1 MTCRYGRD
9 DGNLRFVNTCLPQLC
24 AERNLRR
31 FILLCT
37 AAMLWG
43 FFRSTALA
51 ADSAVILMYH
61 RFGEAD
67 HAQTNI
73 TIGQFE
79 RHLAELENSEYTVL
93 PIPEILGKLKS
104 GTSLPERTIGISID
118 DAFLSVFTEA
128 YPRLKKRNLPF
139 TLFVATQPVDQKLR
153 DYMNWD
159 QIRELRDAGVT
170 IGSQTHTHLHMA
182 RRGPNDSRK
191 DVEAANKRFVAE
203 LGQAPK
209 LMAYPY
215 GEAGLASM
223 TVVRDLGFEFAFGQH
238 SGVLHKSSPPYFLP
252 RFAFNE
258 IYGSKARFRLVVNAL
273 PLPVRE
279 VAPLDPLVVKNPPAF
294 GFTVESSISELSQI
308 SCYHS
313 QQGKVRLERLGSH
326 RIEVRFQ
333 RAFTAGRSRLNC
345 TLPGP
350 KNRWRWYGRQF
361 YTKTSR

>member
-9 DGNLRFVNTCLPQLC
+9 GGNLCFVNTCLPQLC

-31 FILLCT
+31 FIVLC
-37 AAMLWG
+37 AAVMLWG
-43 FFRSTALA
+43 VFRSTALA
-51 ADSAVILMYH
+51 SDSAVILMYH
-61 RFGEAD
+61 RFGETD

-73 TIGQFE
+73 TIEQFE
-79 RHLAELENSEYTVL
+79 RHLAELENSTYTVL
-93 PIPEILGKLKS
+93 PIPKILRKVKS
-104 GTSLPERTIGISID
+104 GTPLPERTIGISID
-118 DAFLSVFTEA
+118 DAFLSVYTEA
-128 YPRLKKRNLPF
+128 YPRLKQRNLPF
-139 TLFVATQPVDQKLR
+139 TLFIATQSVDRKLP

-159 QIRELRDAGVT
+159 QVRELRDAGVT

-182 RRGPNDSRK
+182 RRGPTDSRM
-191 DVEAANKRFVAE
+191 DVEAANKSFVSE

-223 TVVRDLGFEFAFGQH
+223 TVVRDLGFKFAFGQH
-238 SGVLHKSSPPYFLP
+238 SGVLHKNSPPYFLP

-258 IYGSKARFRLVVNAL
+258 FYGSEARFRLVANVL

-279 VAPLDPLVVKNPPAF
+279 VAPRDPLVAENPPAF
-294 GFTVESSISELSQI
+294 GFTVDPSISDLSQL

-313 QQGKVRLERLGSH
+313 QQGKVGLERLGSH
-326 RIEVRFQ
+326 RIEVRFP
-333 RAFTAGRSRLNC
+333 RPFTAGRSRLNC

-350 KNRWRWYGRQF
+350 NKRWRWYGRQF

>member
-1 MTCRYGRD
+1 M
-9 DGNLRFVNTCLPQLC
+9 CLPQLRT
-24 AERNLRR
+24 ERNLRC
-31 FILLCT
+31 FILLCVAVT
-37 AAMLWG
+37 LWG

-51 ADSAVILMYH
+51 GDSAVILMYH
-61 RFGEAD
+61 RFGETD

-73 TIGQFE
+73 TIEQFE
-79 RHLAELENSEYTVL
+79 WHLAELENSKYTVL
-93 PIPEILGKLKS
+93 PIPEILRKLKA

-128 YPRLKKRNLPF
+128 FPRLKQRSLPF
-139 TLFVATQPVDQKLR
+139 TLFIATQPVDLKLP

-182 RRGPNDSRK
+182 QRSPADSSK
-191 DVEAANKRFVAE
+191 DVKTANERFVAE

-238 SGVLHKSSPPYFLP
+238 SGVLHKNSPPYFLP
-252 RFAFNE
+252 RFGFNE
-258 IYGSKARFRLVVNAL
+258 EFGSKARFRLIANAL
-273 PLPVRE
+273 PLPVHE
-279 VAPLDPLVVKNPPAF
+279 VAPRNPLVVENPPAF
-294 GFTVESSISELSQI
+294 GFTIDSSIAELSQL

-313 QQGKVRLERLGSH
+313 QQGKVGLERLGSH
-326 RIEVRFQ
+326 RIEVRFP
-333 RAFTAGRSRLNC
+333 RAFETGRSRLNC

-350 KNRWRWYGRQF
+350 ENRWRWYGRQF

>member
-1 MTCRYGRD
+1 M
-9 DGNLRFVNTCLPQLC
+9 CLPQLRT
-24 AERNLRR
+24 ERNLRC
-31 FILLCT
+31 FILLCVAVT
-37 AAMLWG
+37 LWG

-51 ADSAVILMYH
+51 GDSAVILMYH
-61 RFGEAD
+61 RFGETD

-73 TIGQFE
+73 TIEQFE
-79 RHLAELENSEYTVL
+79 WHLAELENPKYTVL
-93 PIPEILGKLKS
+93 PIPEILRKLKA

-128 YPRLKKRNLPF
+128 FPRLKQRSLPF
-139 TLFVATQPVDQKLR
+139 TLFIATQPVDLKLP

-182 RRGPNDSRK
+182 QRSPADSSK
-191 DVEAANKRFVAE
+191 DVKTANERFVAE

-238 SGVLHKSSPPYFLP
+238 SGVLHKNSPPYFLP
-252 RFAFNE
+252 RFGFNE
-258 IYGSKARFRLVVNAL
+258 EFGSKARFRLIANAL
-273 PLPVRE
+273 PLPVHE
-279 VAPLDPLVVKNPPAF
+279 VAPRNPLVVENPPAF
-294 GFTVESSISELSQI
+294 GFTIDSSIAELSQL

-313 QQGKVRLERLGSH
+313 QQGKVGLERLGSH
-326 RIEVRFQ
+326 RIEVRFP
-333 RAFTAGRSRLNC
+333 RAFETGRSRLNC

-350 KNRWRWYGRQF
+350 ENRWRWYGRQF

>member
-1 MTCRYGRD
+1 
-9 DGNLRFVNTCLPQLC
+9 LPQLRT
-24 AERNLRR
+24 ERNLWC
-31 FILLCT
+31 FILLCAVVT
-37 AAMLWG
+37 LWG

-61 RFGEAD
+61 RFGESG
-67 HAQTNI
+67 HAQTNT
-73 TIGQFE
+73 TIEQFE
-79 RHLAELENSEYTVL
+79 WHLTELKNSKYTVL
-93 PIPEILGKLKS
+93 PIPEILRKLKA

-128 YPRLKKRNLPF
+128 FPRLKQHGLPF
-139 TLFVATQPVDQKLR
+139 TLFIATQPVDRKLR

-159 QIRELRDAGVT
+159 QVRELRDAGVT

-182 RRGPNDSRK
+182 RRGPTDSRK
-191 DVEAANKRFVAE
+191 DVEAANERFVEE

-238 SGVLHKSSPPYFLP
+238 SGVLHKNSPPYFLP

-258 IYGSKARFRLVVNAL
+258 IYGSEARFRLVSNAL
-273 PLPVRE
+273 PLPVHE
-279 VAPLDPLVVKNPPAF
+279 VAPRDPIVAENPPAF
-294 GFTVESSISELSQI
+294 GFTIDSSITELSQLN
-308 SCYHS
+308 CYHS
-313 QQGKVRLERLGSH
+313 QQGKVVLERLGSH
-326 RIEVRFQ
+326 RIEVRFP
-333 RAFTAGRSRLNC
+333 RAFDTGRSRLNC

-350 KNRWRWYGRQF
+350 ENRWRWYGRQF
-361 YTKTSR
+361 YTQTSR

>member
-1 MTCRYGRD
+1 M
-9 DGNLRFVNTCLPQLC
+9 CLPQIRI
-24 AERNLRR
+24 ERNLRCLT
-31 FILLCT
+31 LLW
-37 AAMLWG
+37 AIVILWG

-61 RFGEAD
+61 RFGEAG
-67 HAQTNI
+67 HAQTNT
-73 TIGQFE
+73 TIEQFE
-79 RHLAELENSEYTVL
+79 WHLAELENSKYTVL
-93 PIPEILGKLKS
+93 PIPEILHKLKA

-128 YPRLKKRNLPF
+128 FPRLKQRGLPF
-139 TLFVATQPVDQKLR
+139 TLFIATQPIDQNLR

-159 QIRELRDAGVT
+159 QIRELHDAGVT

-182 RRGPNDSRK
+182 QRGPADSRK
-191 DVEAANKRFVAE
+191 DVETANERFVTE

-223 TVVRDLGFEFAFGQH
+223 AMVRDLGFEFAFGQH
-238 SGVLHKSSPPYFLP
+238 SGVLQKNSPPYFLP

-258 IYGSKARFRLVVNAL
+258 IYGGIARFKLVANAL
-273 PLPVRE
+273 PLPLRD
-279 VAPLDPLVVKNPPAF
+279 VAPRDPLVAENPPAF
-294 GFTVESSISELSQI
+294 GFTVDSSIPELSQL

-313 QQGKVRLERLGSH
+313 QQGKIGIERLGSH
-326 RIEVRFQ
+326 RIEVRFP
-333 RAFTAGRSRLNC
+333 RAFETGRSRLNC

-350 KNRWRWYGRQF
+350 DKRWRWYGRQF
-361 YTKTSR
+361 YTKTNP